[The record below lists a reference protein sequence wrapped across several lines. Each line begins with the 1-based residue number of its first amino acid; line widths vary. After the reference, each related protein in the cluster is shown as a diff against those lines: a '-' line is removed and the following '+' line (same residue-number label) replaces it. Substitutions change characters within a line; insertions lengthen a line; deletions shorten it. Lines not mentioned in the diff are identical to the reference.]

1 MPLKR
6 PEAEVVA
13 LMKLIMVEGST
24 GFSVVSG
31 ASVDVSTE
39 IKVGTSVVGA
49 AVAWVIQV
57 VVSISSGSLGM
68 NGYLR
73 HGNAIGGPSMFSNTY
88 PTSEPAVRPVM

>member
-6 PEAEVVA
+6 PEAEMVA
-13 LMKLIMVEGST
+13 LTKLIKVEGSA
-24 GFSVVSG
+24 GPSVVSG
-31 ASVDVSTE
+31 ASVDVSTD
-39 IKVGTSVVGA
+39 IKVGASVVGA
-49 AVAWVIQV
+49 AVAWVIHV
-57 VVSISSGSLGM
+57 VVSTSSSFGT